1 MRIKSP
7 LRFTLAII
15 GLIFIIYIGFISA
28 ASLSGNNDVKF
39 AFWSK
44 GETVKSTATQ
54 NFVVAGVDEDGLR
67 TDLILFCQ
75 YNDMTKKLN
84 LLQIP
89 RDTKVKTKRSDKKIN
104 SAYGTKDGI
113 DALFEEIGSITGIT
127 PDKYVIISF
136 KAFRELVDA
145 IGGVDVNVPFRMYYH
160 DPVQNLT
167 IDLLPGEQHLNGK
180 QAEMYMR
187 FRQNDDGSGYKNGD
201 IDRIAAQQQ
210 FYSIVADKLLS
221 VKNVFKTHK
230 LLKIFNDNV
239 KMNFSGD
246 EIISYIGKITSFKKE
261 NLGIYMLPGEGK
273 YVGNVSYFVY
283 DEEKTKQLI
292 EESFSFDGDK
302 EVYKTVKPSKNRF
315 IKIEV
320 VNSSSINPEIA
331 NVCEIVKKNLEDH
344 GFNVIAAYN
353 SEKIRDVSEIVD
365 HNSKNGSAEILKI
378 YNNVKVFNDENPD
391 SEADVTI
398 YIGNDF
404 TF

>member
-7 LRFTLAII
+7 LRFSLTII
-15 GLIFIIYIGFISA
+15 ALILIIYIGFISA
-28 ASLSGNNDVKF
+28 ASLLGNRDVKF

-44 GETVKSTATQ
+44 GETVETKATQ
-54 NFVVAGVDEDGLR
+54 NFVVAGVDEDGQR
-67 TDLILFCQ
+67 TDVILFCQ
-75 YNDMTKKLN
+75 YNEITKKLN

-89 RDTKVKTKRSDKKIN
+89 RDTKVETKRYDKKIN
-104 SAYGTKDGI
+104 SAYGSKDGI
-113 DALFEEIGSITGIT
+113 KSLSTEIASITGIE
-127 PDKYVIISF
+127 PDKYIVVSF
-136 KAFRELVDA
+136 KAFRELIDA

-201 IDRIAAQQQ
+201 IDRIAAQKE
-210 FYSIVADKLLS
+210 FYSIVADKLLT

-239 KMNFSGD
+239 KMNFTGD
-246 EIISYIGKITSFKKE
+246 EILSYIGEIPSFKKE
-261 NLGIYMLPGEGK
+261 NIGIHTLPGEGK
-273 YVGNVSYFVY
+273 YVGSVSYFVH
-283 DEEKTKQLI
+283 DEEKTKQII
-292 EESFSFDGDK
+292 EENFSLDTQK
-302 EVYKTVKPSKNRF
+302 ELYKTVNPSKNRF
-315 IKIEV
+315 IKVEV
-320 VNSSSINPEIA
+320 VNSSSISPEIA
-331 NVCEIVKKNLEDH
+331 NVVEIVKKKLENH
-344 GFNVIAAYN
+344 GFKVISAYN
-353 SEKIRDVSEIVD
+353 SEKIRDKSEIID
-365 HNSKNGSAEILKI
+365 HNSKNGAAEILKI
-378 YNNVKVFNDENPD
+378 YSDVKVFNDENPD